1 MDRAFS
7 ILNIKSLDDDAREFE
22 GVATTPEPDRAGD
35 VIEPLGAKFKNPLPL
50 LKQHDHGS
58 PIGTVTLN
66 APTAKGITFK
76 AKVAKSTTPGP
87 LKDRL
92 DLAWEE
98 IKAGLVRA
106 VSIGFTANPE
116 NVEGLKSGGRRF
128 KAYEVLELSS
138 VTIPM
143 NSQALI
149 TAVRS
154 IDGADPQDPE
164 DDDAGEGD
172 EDPDQDEA
180 AVSAKGDPASTNP
193 EDATKAASGKHRVV
207 RLNDPGRVRPP
218 PFHIRTLHR
227 ERRSDADSDNA
238 LQHRGTNSGL

>member
-35 VIEPLGAKFKNPLPL
+35 VIEPLGAKFRNPLPL

-116 NVEGLKSGGRRF
+116 GVESLKSGGRRF

-154 IDGADPQDPE
+154 IDGAEPQDP
-164 DDDAGEGD
+164 DDDADENGD
-172 EDPDQDEA
+172 DDEQDEA
-180 AVSAKGDPASTNP
+180 AVSAQGDPATQDP
-193 EDATKAASGKHRVV
+193 EAATKAASGKHRVV
-207 RLNDPGRVRPP
+207 RLNDPGRVRPS